1 MLLRGLVLA
10 DLGRALQVLVGEIGL
25 NGRGLDANRFAFEER
40 LEILD
45 SLLGSRLLCAEVERL
60 AGARNLA
67 NGEFFAVRKTLG
79 VSAYGMEKLITS
91 LRLSVIVMPAMM
103 ASYSWLGGLG

>member
-45 SLLGSRLLCAEVERL
+45 SLLGSRLVITQGL
-60 AGARNLA
+60 ARTGIR
-67 NGEFFAVRKTLG
+67 
-79 VSAYGMEKLITS
+79 
-91 LRLSVIVMPAMM
+91 
-103 ASYSWLGGLG
+103 